1 MEERLDD
8 AIHVLRNHAE
18 AGHILPGHGV
28 PGMPGM
34 MPPHSNGLMPGS
46 MGPGYPPMGMPPH
59 MDSHMVSNS
68 KMCIKYL
75 HDLST
80 K

>member
-18 AGHILPGHGV
+18 AGHILPPGHVV

-46 MGPGYPPMGMPPH
+46 MGPGYSSMGMPPH
-59 MDSHMVSNS
+59 GIDSHMVSYS
-68 KMCIKYL
+68 LIKLKYI
-75 HDLST
+75 
-80 K
+80 

>member
-18 AGHILPGHGV
+18 GQM

-34 MPPHSNGLMPGS
+34 PPGHSGLPPAMMPATHSNGIMGS
-46 MGPGYPPMGMPPH
+46 VPPYPPLMSGPH
-59 MDSHMVSNS
+59 MDSHMVS
-68 KMCIKYL
+68 IV
-75 HDLST
+75 
-80 K
+80 